1 METTPAV
8 QETCEAATIID
19 TQDEEIL
26 FWRHF
31 AKDLRVTLGDLDFKA
46 VLFSALLRHRSHIDY
61 YNLDEPVLSFLD
73 IRHWE
78 FDEHRDRL
86 PAGLK
91 VGGEEAG
98 R

>member
-8 QETCEAATIID
+8 QETCEAAMIID

-26 FWRHF
+26 FWRNF
-31 AKDLRVTLGDLDFKA
+31 AKDLMVTLGDSDFKA
-46 VLFSALLRHRSHIDY
+46 ALFSALLRYRSHIDY
-61 YNLDEPVLSFLD
+61 YNLDEPILSFLD

-78 FDEHRDRL
+78 FDEYRDRL
-86 PAGLK
+86 PTGLQ